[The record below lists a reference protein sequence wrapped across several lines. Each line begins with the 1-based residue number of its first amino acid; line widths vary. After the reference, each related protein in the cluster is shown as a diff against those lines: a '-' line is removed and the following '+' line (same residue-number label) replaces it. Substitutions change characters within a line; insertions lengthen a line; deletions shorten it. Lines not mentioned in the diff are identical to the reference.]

1 MPINSTQHPIVA
13 KSKLEFGRYGTH
25 MNNLSHDEQAFLE
38 LFMASGGTDV
48 KKVALEAGIPYR
60 TAWRLAREERFQ
72 KAVKEEAVKRIG
84 AAPALAAEIVV
95 QIMTDPTVTPRVRL
109 TAAEM
114 IFDRVGM
121 HKKSEIIHKTEG
133 SSVEELLAS
142 VKQKAASLG
151 LDGTEMLAKLGY
163 KEGDVLDVDFE
174 EIAQTEFEEVPEG
187 LEGLEDVI

>member
-1 MPINSTQHPIVA
+1 MPINQTQHPIVA

-25 MNNLSHDEQAFLE
+25 MNSLSHDEQAFLE
-38 LFMASGGTDV
+38 LYLLAGGDNL
-48 KKVALEAGIPYR
+48 KKIAAEADMPYR
-60 TAWRLAREERFQ
+60 TAWRLVREERFQ
-72 KAVKEEAVKRIG
+72 KAMKEEAVKRIG

-163 KEGDVLDVDFE
+163 KEGDVLD
-174 EIAQTEFEEVPEG
+174 AEFEEVPEG